1 MEETVNVITLEDGIE
16 YAIIDEIKADTIKYV
31 YLSNI
36 NDDEDICIRKVI
48 VENNE
53 EILIG
58 LDNDSELELALML
71 FAKKN
76 KEELE
81 K

>member
-36 NDDEDICIRKVI
+36 NEDRKSV
-48 VENNE
+48 V
-53 EILIG
+53 
-58 LDNDSELELALML
+58 
-71 FAKKN
+71 
-76 KEELE
+76 
-81 K
+81 